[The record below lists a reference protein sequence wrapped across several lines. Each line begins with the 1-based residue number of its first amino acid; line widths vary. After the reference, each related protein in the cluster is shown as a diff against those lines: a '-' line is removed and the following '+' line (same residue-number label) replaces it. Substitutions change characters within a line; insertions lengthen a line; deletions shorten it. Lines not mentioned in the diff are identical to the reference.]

1 MTSKNTVER
10 LAKAIFG
17 KNEVQ
22 NRIALSAVKM
32 IIGDMA
38 TLYAE
43 FRKTEGLGGL
53 FFNPANPECSHYMT
67 LKDIHTDVILAEE
80 IMDDFLKDFLNKL
93 INVINKE
100 AESEQPIIVMVDDE
114 SMSVHVLDLNSA
126 EERINEVVDAVSRD

>member
-22 NRIALSAVKM
+22 NRIAINAVKM
-32 IIGDMA
+32 IIGDIT
-38 TLYAE
+38 TLYEE
-43 FRKTEGLGGL
+43 FRKTEGLGAL
-53 FFNPANPECSHYMT
+53 FFNPVNPECSHFMT

-80 IMDDFLKDFLNKL
+80 IMDDYLKDFLNKL

-100 AESEQPIIVMVDDE
+100 AESNQPIVVMVDE
-114 SMSVHVLDLNSA
+114 MSMSVHVIDLNSA
-126 EERINEVVDAVSRD
+126 EERINEVVNAVSGD